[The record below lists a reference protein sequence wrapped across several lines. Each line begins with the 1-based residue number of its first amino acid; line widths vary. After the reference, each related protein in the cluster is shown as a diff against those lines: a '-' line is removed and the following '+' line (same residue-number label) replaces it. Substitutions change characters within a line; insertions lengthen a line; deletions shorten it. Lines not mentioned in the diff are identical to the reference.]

1 MGVIKKQDRIS
12 PAAANSTER
21 SIKATL
27 GFINV
32 GIKTAAGKSVRIDS
46 IRLMDGNEVH
56 QQIFNG
62 LNMLRVGD
70 EKLAQNESDSEKI
83 KRLESFIKL
92 LDISFNP
99 SRTSEDNKIALF

>member
-1 MGVIKKQDRIS
+1 MAVVKRNTAAA
-12 PAAANSTER
+12 PAANTAER

-46 IRLMDGNEVH
+46 IRLMEGNEVH

-62 LNMLRVGD
+62 LAMQRTGD
-70 EKLAQNESDSEKI
+70 DKLAEAESDAEKI
-83 KRLESFIKL
+83 KRLENFISIL
-92 LDISFNP
+92 EISFNP